1 MPQKIVLI
9 QWDTPEEEGW
19 LAEDNIATAL
29 HAYCPNTTFHVV
41 AERDIAY
48 LPLGHSVADDFQ
60 HFISYMGYYKLPS
73 SMIDLLRIAYEHAW
87 RPQGEASVPKAES
100 ESGEAA

>member
-19 LAEDNIATAL
+19 LAEDNIAIAL
-29 HAYCPNTTFHVV
+29 HAYCPNTTFRVIP
-41 AERDIAY
+41 EQDISY
-48 LPLGHSVADDFQ
+48 LPLGHSMADDFQ
-60 HFISYMGYYKLPS
+60 HFISYMGYHQLPPE
-73 SMIDLLRIAYEHAW
+73 MIQLLRIAYSHAW
-87 RPQGEASVPKAES
+87 RPQGKAGVPKAES